1 MSARLKQMSLF
12 SETELGTI
20 RNKIEGKEGV
30 FLITF
35 RNRHGPTRLNEL
47 WSEHMAELGHA
58 TKCLSW
64 WSRFG
69 NMGLLECETK
79 TGLLIFG
86 QWALADKNELL
97 GVFKVDHEEVKN
109 IRNGFDAGNVASSA
123 MRAIRI
129 GETGGESE

>member
-1 MSARLKQMSLF
+1 MLVGLKQMSLF
-12 SETELGTI
+12 SETELSKI

-35 RNRHGPTRLNEL
+35 RNRHGPTRLNDL
-47 WSEHMAELGHA
+47 WREQMAELGHA
-58 TKCLSW
+58 IKCLSW
-64 WSRFG
+64 WSKFG

-79 TGLLIFG
+79 TGLHIYG
-86 QWALADKNELL
+86 QWALADRNELL

-109 IRNGFDAGNVASSA
+109 IRNGFDAGNVTSPA

-129 GETGGESE
+129 GETGGGNE